1 MTSKP
6 NPGRYYI
13 LLQRYGRNNELGCY
27 LVRLQVYLSDY
38 ARMREGEQKER
49 SRTSLSTYGV
59 LFSST
64 SRGNVVEQP
73 NDIISCM

>member
-1 MTSKP
+1 MK
-6 NPGRYYI
+6 
-13 LLQRYGRNNELGCY
+13 
-27 LVRLQVYLSDY
+27 
-38 ARMREGEQKER
+38 EGEQKER

-73 NDIISCM
+73 NDIRYIVSKDWYLLPYVRGMAFLSNASPS

>member
-1 MTSKP
+1 M
-6 NPGRYYI
+6 
-13 LLQRYGRNNELGCY
+13 L
-27 LVRLQVYLSDY
+27 RLQVYLSDY
-38 ARMREGEQKER
+38 ARMKEGEQKER

-73 NDIISCM
+73 NDMIGIVYVPPTLCPRHGIPEQR